1 MERERKR
8 NEKKIS
14 FDIVK
19 RFWKWNGTGIW
30 NKEKFGL
37 SLKSGEGKCS
47 RKIWKI

>member
-1 MERERKR
+1 MEWKGRGKGMK
-8 NEKKIS
+8 KKIN

-37 SLKSGEGKCS
+37 SLKMDGIES
-47 RKIWKI
+47 